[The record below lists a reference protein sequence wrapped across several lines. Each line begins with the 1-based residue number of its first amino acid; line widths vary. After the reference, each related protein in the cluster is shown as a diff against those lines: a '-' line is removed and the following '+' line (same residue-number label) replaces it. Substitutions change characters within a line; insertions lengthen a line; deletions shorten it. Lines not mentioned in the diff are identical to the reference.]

1 MNSTN
6 ENKSSY
12 IDTLY
17 LALGEVITAV
27 LICSGFLIADLCG
40 IECFDYTVITG
51 TILGGAVTVLNFFIL
66 SFAANRAI
74 NNYIEL
80 RGQKEMNE
88 EEAADFARKH
98 GMDVQNAVA
107 KSYLFRT
114 LLMAG
119 SLILA
124 LLTGAFNIIAT
135 LIPLVMYRPL
145 IYIIELIKGKRGG

>member
-17 LALGEVITAV
+17 LAVGELITAI
-27 LICSGFLIADLCG
+27 LICVGFLIADLCG
-40 IECFDYTVITG
+40 LECFDYTVITG
-51 TILGGAVTVLNFFIL
+51 SILGGAVTVLNFFIL

-80 RGQKEMNE
+80 RGQKEMDE

-98 GMDVQNAVA
+98 GMDVQNAVT
-107 KSYLFRT
+107 KSFILRT
-114 LLMAG
+114 LLMLG
-119 SLILA
+119 TLVLA
-124 LLTGAFNIIAT
+124 FISGVFNVMAT
-135 LIPLVMYRPL
+135 LIPLIMYRPI
-145 IYIIELIKGKRGG
+145 IYITELIKRKRGG